1 MLIVN
6 YMLSYVNSIRQNL
19 WKLCRSCFALR
30 EAVQLLEILLR
41 ILEKNQNILKF
52 AKTVIFIEY
61 YYYSSGRCSVL
72 PPPRLG
78 GVGILGF
85 FWGGGGVKVFL
96 ISVGGWP
103 MRNLYFFWGGQFI
116 VRVFSY
122 FGMQDLEISK
132 IFTCGAL
139 IFNIHI
145 FRFKIHAVLQVDIEF
160 NFESKFSC

>member
-1 MLIVN
+1 
-6 YMLSYVNSIRQNL
+6 MLSYVNSIRQNL

-78 GVGILGF
+78 GVGILVF
-85 FWGGGGVKVFL
+85 FGGEVSKYFWYQWGVGLWGIY
-96 ISVGGWP
+96 ISFGEVSS
-103 MRNLYFFWGGQFI
+103 LCVYFPILECKIWKYQK
-116 VRVFSY
+116 FSPVAPS
-122 FGMQDLEISK
+122 FS
-132 IFTCGAL
+132 IFTFSDLRYMQC
-139 IFNIHI
+139 
-145 FRFKIHAVLQVDIEF
+145 FK
-160 NFESKFSC
+160 

>member
-78 GVGILGF
+78 GVGILVF
-85 FWGGGGVKVFL
+85 FWGGGCQSIFDISGGLAYEEFIFL
-96 ISVGGWP
+96 LGRSVHCASIF
-103 MRNLYFFWGGQFI
+103 LFWNA
-116 VRVFSY
+116 R
-122 FGMQDLEISK
+122 FG
-132 IFTCGAL
+132 
-139 IFNIHI
+139 NI
-145 FRFKIHAVLQVDIEF
+145 K
-160 NFESKFSC
+160 NFHLWRPHFQYSHFQI

>member
-1 MLIVN
+1 
-6 YMLSYVNSIRQNL
+6 MLSYVNSIRQNL

-78 GVGILGF
+78 GVGILVF
-85 FWGGGGVKVFL
+85 FGGGGVSKYFWYQWGVGL
-96 ISVGGWP
+96 WGIYISFGEVSS
-103 MRNLYFFWGGQFI
+103 LCVY
-116 VRVFSY
+116 FSY
-122 FGMQDLEISK
+122 FEMQDLEISK